1 MSGISNISPV
11 EQKTFSSGDSARLIE
26 SVTQAVGKVVLGKE
40 RQIRLAL
47 CCLLA
52 RGHLLIE
59 DLPGMGKT
67 TLSHTLGAVLGL
79 SYQRMQF
86 TSDLLPSD
94 ILGASIFDKASG
106 SFQFVKGPVFTQLL
120 LADEVNRA
128 TPKTQSALLEAMEE
142 RQVSVDGHTYQLPE
156 PFFVIAT
163 QNPGSQSGTYPLPE
177 SQLDRFLMKISL
189 GYPDADAERQ
199 LLQQSTGNRTTTEV
213 NSVLDTGQLQA
224 LQNKVATVKAS
235 DVLLDYLQRLV
246 DYSRTAPDFVYGIS
260 PRGALSILQAAK
272 AWALIDNRHHALP
285 EDIQVV
291 LPVVAAHRLDAQTG
305 TVNSGEALVAEM
317 LDAVDV
323 LR

>member
-1 MSGISNISPV
+1 
-11 EQKTFSSGDSARLIE
+11 
-26 SVTQAVGKVVLGKE
+26 
-40 RQIRLAL
+40 
-47 CCLLA
+47 
-52 RGHLLIE
+52 
-59 DLPGMGKT
+59 
-67 TLSHTLGAVLGL
+67 VLGL
-79 SYQRMQF
+79 DYQRLQF

-94 ILGASIFDKASG
+94 IIGASIFDKASG
-106 SFQFVKGPVFTQLL
+106 KFEFVKGPVFTQLL

-142 RQVSVDGHTYQLPE
+142 RQVSVDGHTYALPD

-189 GYPDADAERQ
+189 GYPDAEAERE
-199 LLQQSTGNRTTTEV
+199 LLKQSTGERGGSNIV
-213 NSVLDTGQLQA
+213 PVLNAEQLHHIQ
-224 LQNKVATVKAS
+224 VSISGVTAS
-235 DVLLDYLQRLV
+235 DALLDYLQRLV

-272 AWALIDNRHHALP
+272 AWAFMHHRQHIVP

-291 LPVVAAHRLDAQTG
+291 LPGVAAHRLDSQTG
-305 TVNSGEALVAEM
+305 LINAGEALVTEM

-323 LR
+323 LK